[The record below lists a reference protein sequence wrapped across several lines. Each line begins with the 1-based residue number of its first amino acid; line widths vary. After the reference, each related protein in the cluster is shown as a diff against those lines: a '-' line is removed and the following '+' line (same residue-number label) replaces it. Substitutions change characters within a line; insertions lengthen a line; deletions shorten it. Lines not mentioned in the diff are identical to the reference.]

1 MSKLDTE
8 IGQMIEVYTIECEQ
22 ASVSRNMD
30 EQGRRAKEIVAKYS
44 AVDILGSEHWTGL
57 YYEHKIMALRDAVLE
72 LAKGAAAPARVVVHV
87 EADPAQ
93 VELEDAI
100 EAAPAPK
107 KTRKAK
113 VAA

>member
-8 IGQMIEVYTIECEQ
+8 IGQMIEAYTIECEQ

-30 EQGRRAKEIVAKYS
+30 EQGRRAKAIVAKYS

-72 LAKGAAAPARVVVHV
+72 LAKGSNDHVVGIAVMDDDGV
-87 EADPAQ
+87 VSIEP
-93 VELEDAI
+93 V

-107 KTRKAK
+107 RTRKAK
-113 VAA
+113 VPA